1 MPLMAFCS
9 NKILITSCK
18 KSLLAAMLTFQIVIL
33 NSFSANPVVRPGVD
47 QVEPPAP
54 GHPIEQAEQ
63 VEE

>member
-1 MPLMAFCS
+1 
-9 NKILITSCK
+9 
-18 KSLLAAMLTFQIVIL
+18 MLTFQIVIL